1 MKRESIVMYTD
12 DSRMPSQKFKD
23 ILSYTV
29 SWRLALTVR
38 DNTQNQEWC
47 CTLVLA
53 IPVLRRL
60 RLRLA

>member
-1 MKRESIVMYTD
+1 MVYAD
-12 DSRMPSQKFKD
+12 DPRMPSQKFKD

-38 DNTQNQEWC
+38 DNTQNQELC
-47 CTLVLA
+47 CSFVLV

-60 RLRLA
+60 A